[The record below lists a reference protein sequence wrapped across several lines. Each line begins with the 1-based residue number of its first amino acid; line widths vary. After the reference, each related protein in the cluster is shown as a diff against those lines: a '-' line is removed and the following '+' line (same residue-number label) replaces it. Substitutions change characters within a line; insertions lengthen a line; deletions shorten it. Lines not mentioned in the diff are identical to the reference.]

1 MNVRA
6 LLVAA
11 ALALTAA
18 PAWAG
23 PLSVT
28 LTPGPANPPS
38 PQMGDN
44 LSFHSVIRNDATTP
58 VDGVIAWLSLV
69 QIDQGKEQPVDLE
82 DWSAH
87 KAVTAASLA
96 PGENLET
103 DWPIRLIQSGTYRVV
118 VSAVTRDSVG
128 LMASPFADFTV
139 RQKPVVESQR
149 VLPVALGI
157 PLVLGGLLT
166 WRQVNSPPPP
176 LLTVWAVD
184 GRLWPA
190 TIRNQSGAGCRNEN
204 TAHRG
209 RREDGRLRRQRPRGA
224 WPRRRSGRQRP

>member
-1 MNVRA
+1 MNFRA

-28 LTPGPANPPS
+28 LTPGPVNPPS

-58 VDGVIAWLSLV
+58 VHGLIAWLSLV

-96 PGENLET
+96 SGEKLET

-128 LMASPFADFTV
+128 LTASPFVDFMV
-139 RQKPVVESQR
+139 R
-149 VLPVALGI
+149 
-157 PLVLGGLLT
+157 
-166 WRQVNSPPPP
+166 
-176 LLTVWAVD
+176 
-184 GRLWPA
+184 
-190 TIRNQSGAGCRNEN
+190 
-204 TAHRG
+204 
-209 RREDGRLRRQRPRGA
+209 
-224 WPRRRSGRQRP
+224 